1 MPPSYPNGFK
11 KAELDI
17 DEGATVIPVL
27 FNPSEYTVT
36 KTNTWNFKQVT
47 GKSLPPAEFGGGNP
61 RELSLSLLLDA
72 SLLDPSQSVKGVTD
86 KLFKMMEVADGQPAG
101 GTRSMPPFVRFRWGA
116 VDTFKA
122 VCTSLTV
129 AFQLFKPNGDPIR
142 ADVKLQ
148 LKQAEQA
155 STASSNSA
163 NQGTNPTT
171 RAIAGRGVHTVQDGD
186 SLPSIAY
193 KAYGDATV
201 WRRVAEANGIDD
213 PLRLRRGTPLALPE
227 LES

>member
-1 MPPSYPNGFK
+1 MPPSYPSGFK
-11 KAELDI
+11 KAELAIENGD
-17 DEGATVIPVL
+17 TIPVL
-27 FNPSEYTVT
+27 FNPTEYTIT
-36 KTNTWNFKQVT
+36 KTNTWNFKQVQ
-47 GKSLPPAEFGGGNP
+47 GQSLPPAEFGGGNP
-61 RELSLSLLLDA
+61 RELALTLMLDA
-72 SLLDPSQSVKGVTD
+72 SLLDPSQSIKGVTD

-101 GTRSMPPFVRFRWGA
+101 GSRSMPPFVTFRWGA

-129 AFQLFKPNGDPIR
+129 AFQLFKPNGDPLR
-142 ADVKLQ
+142 ADVKIQ

-193 KAYGDATV
+193 RAYGDATT
-201 WRRVAEANGIDD
+201 WRTIAEANGIDD
-213 PLRLRRGTPLALPE
+213 PLSLRRGTALSLPE
-227 LES
+227 VEG

>member
-11 KAELDI
+11 KAELEI
-17 DEGATVIPVL
+17 DGGETIAVL
-27 FNPSEYTVT
+27 FNPTEYTIT
-36 KTNTWNFKQVT
+36 KTNTWNFKEVQ
-47 GKSLPPAEFGGGNP
+47 GASLPPAEFGGGNP

-72 SLLDPSQSVKGVTD
+72 SVLDASQSVKTVSD

-101 GTRSMPPFVRFRWGA
+101 GSRSMPPFVTFRWGA

-129 AFQLFKPNGDPIR
+129 AFQLFKPNGDPLR
-142 ADVKLQ
+142 ADVKIQ

-171 RAIAGRGVHTVQDGD
+171 RSIAGRGVHTVQDGD

-193 KAYGDATV
+193 RAYGDATT
-201 WRRVAEANGIDD
+201 WRTIAEANGIDD
-213 PLRLRRGTPLALPE
+213 PLRLRRGTALALPE
-227 LES
+227 IEG